1 MNPYVYQCVKSS
13 FDNKNQADSNTQE
26 SGDKACGQR
35 LGAANQLRKKVLS
48 IISKVANA
56 DTTLTLATDNPE
68 LHGAVAKPLDSYS
81 ISHITDLPAHKLISI
96 LNLLEFDVNLMK
108 LLKEGQRLDPFFNL
122 SVPSSGFFNPT
133 KFFNVMHSLCVSSYE
148 NAFPKTFIGVGSGRG
163 FIEKC
168 FGMMG
173 GVNVKC
179 YDLEPRNEFIP
190 VEQAEFPK
198 DIRRALPDHCS
209 DCVLVA
215 GYPHGYLGPVL
226 EEFIQRGGEMLCTTV
241 EGSLFGPMHIDEA
254 DPSVLQKAINEL
266 RKKNGEFFQ
275 VECSNK
281 SSKPQTLSYIQ
292 FYNWSPHVK
301 KLMFDDPKLKGL
313 CSDIEFSDQR
323 HMRSSIG

>member
-13 FDNKNQADSNTQE
+13 FDNKNQVDSSSQE
-26 SGDKACGQR
+26 SGDKASGQR
-35 LGAANQLRKKVLS
+35 LGVANQPRKKVLS
-48 IISKVANA
+48 TISKVAND

-68 LHGAVAKPLDSYS
+68 LHGAAAKPLASHS
-81 ISHITDLPAHKLISI
+81 ISLIADLPEHKLISI

-108 LLKEGQRLDPFFNL
+108 LLKEGQRLDLFFNL
-122 SVPSSGFFNPT
+122 SVPISGFFNPT

-148 NAFPKTFIGVGSGRG
+148 DAFPKTVIGVGSGRG

-198 DIRRALPDHCS
+198 DIRRVLPDDCS

-226 EEFIQRGGEMLCTTV
+226 VEFIQRGGEMLCTTV
-241 EGSLFGPMHIDEA
+241 EGSLFGPTHADEV
-254 DPSVLQKAINEL
+254 DPNVLHKAINEL
-266 RKKNGEFFQ
+266 RKKNRAFFQ
-275 VECSNK
+275 VECSNV
-281 SSKPQTLSYIQ
+281 SSKPQPLSYIQ
-292 FYNWSPHVK
+292 FYNWPPSVK
-301 KLMFDDPKLKGL
+301 RLMSDDPKLKDL
-313 CSDIEFSDQR
+313 CSDIDFSDQPR
-323 HMRSSIG
+323 MRSSIG

>member
-13 FDNKNQADSNTQE
+13 FVNKNQADSSSQE
-26 SGDKACGQR
+26 SGDKASGQR
-35 LGAANQLRKKVLS
+35 LDATNQLRETVLPTMS
-48 IISKVANA
+48 EIASAN
-56 DTTLTLATDNPE
+56 TPKTLAIDNPE
-68 LHGAVAKPLDSYS
+68 FHGAAAKPLDSYS
-81 ISHITDLPAHKLISI
+81 ISLNTDSSIHKLISR
-96 LNLLEFDVNLMK
+96 LNLLVFDVTLKK
-108 LLKEGQRLDPFFNL
+108 LLKEGLRLDPFLNL

-133 KFFNVMHSLCVSSYE
+133 KFFDVMHSLCVSSYE
-148 NAFPKTFIGVGSGRG
+148 DAFPKTVIGVGSGRG

-198 DIRRALPDHCS
+198 DIERVLPDDCS

-215 GYPHGYLGPVL
+215 GYPQGYLGPVL
-226 EEFIQRGGEMLCTTV
+226 AEFIRRGGEMLCTTV
-241 EGSLFGPMHIDEA
+241 EGSLFGPTHADEA
-254 DPSVLQKAINEL
+254 DPNFLQKAINEL

-275 VECSNK
+275 VECGHVSPK
-281 SSKPQTLSYIQ
+281 SQPLSYIQ
-292 FYNWSPHVK
+292 FYNWSPRAK
-301 KLMFDDPKLKGL
+301 KLIFDDPKLKGL
-313 CSDIEFSDQR
+313 CSDIEFSDQH